1 MYPNRCN
8 DKRFY
13 VYNRTSN
20 DIIEAIIVLLF
31 HKRLITYILFY
42 FRLEAACVHE
52 GQLHALTEVRKLNK
66 YQEDQIAMANW
77 TLVTRCI
84 EEFLNFIIAV
94 C

>member
-1 MYPNRCN
+1 MRHLIGCYDKNEIMYPNRCN

-13 VYNRTSN
+13 VYNRTNN
-20 DIIEAIIVLLF
+20 DIIEAAIVLF

-66 YQEDQIAMANW
+66 YQEDQIAMS
-77 TLVTRCI
+77 RH
-84 EEFLNFIIAV
+84 
-94 C
+94 

>member
-1 MYPNRCN
+1 MRHLIGCYDKNEIMYPNRCN

-20 DIIEAIIVLLF
+20 DIIEVLF

-66 YQEDQIAMANW
+66 YQEDQIAMS
-77 TLVTRCI
+77 RH
-84 EEFLNFIIAV
+84 
-94 C
+94 